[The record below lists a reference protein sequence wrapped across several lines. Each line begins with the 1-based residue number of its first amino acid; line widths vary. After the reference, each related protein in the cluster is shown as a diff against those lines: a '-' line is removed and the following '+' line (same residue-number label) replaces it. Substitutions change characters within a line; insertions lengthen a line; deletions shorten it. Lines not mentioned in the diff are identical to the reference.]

1 MRMDAHVVLLLH
13 LSMQRSQTALWDLLL
28 RVESYMTTDLYMG
41 TLTGGVAMAP
51 RVADAKKEGVEVSHL
66 RTKNRSQT
74 DSQRSP
80 SEL

>member
-1 MRMDAHVVLLLH
+1 
-13 LSMQRSQTALWDLLL
+13 
-28 RVESYMTTDLYMG
+28 MTTDLYMG